1 MKNSLEGFN
10 GRFEQAEKRISE
22 LEDRIME
29 IIKTERQKEKRWKK
43 SEQDLRDSIK
53 GPTYILW
60 ESQRERRRQ
69 REIGDGAR
77 VGGDRDRDID
87 RQRKRAR

>member
-43 SEQDLRDSIK
+43 SEQSLRDLM
-53 GPTYILW
+53 GHDQLDQHVHCGNYT
-60 ESQRERRRQ
+60 
-69 REIGDGAR
+69 
-77 VGGDRDRDID
+77 
-87 RQRKRAR
+87 